1 VQPTRFRDEVAQRA
15 FDAQINVPQETVE
28 SCALKSGWRIRAL
41 TCDHIFIGVAHGF
54 HLVPDHPRSPHRF
67 GEYYEFL
74 PVNELERHSN
84 SVELDCFGVLAYYL
98 AMLEVL
104 FATYAAV
111 FVAEI
116 VGDKLLYT
124 SGVLATRF
132 RWGAVVFGMSVAF
145 MGKMA
150 VAVLVGATIG
160 KLVPPWIVA
169 VLTTISFVGV
179 AIAMWRV
186 PDIRAP
192 KEKDERILRGAI
204 IAFTTIFFSEWGD
217 KGMITAGVWSA
228 AFVSTAASRQL
239 SQSTVIVLCWA
250 AAVSAMVTKGGL
262 AITLGAT
269 VRKWIAEHISPP
281 RVKQLAVVAILV
293 LGILSVLEIMGV
305 LVD

>member
-1 VQPTRFRDEVAQRA
+1 
-15 FDAQINVPQETVE
+15 
-28 SCALKSGWRIRAL
+28 
-41 TCDHIFIGVAHGF
+41 
-54 HLVPDHPRSPHRF
+54 
-67 GEYYEFL
+67 
-74 PVNELERHSN
+74 
-84 SVELDCFGVLAYYL
+84 
-98 AMLEVL
+98 MLEVL
-104 FATYAAV
+104 FATYSAV

-150 VAVLVGATIG
+150 VAVIVGAAIG

-169 VLTTISFVGV
+169 LLTGFSFVGV

-186 PDIRAP
+186 PDVRQP

-204 IAFTTIFFSEWGD
+204 IAFATIFFSEWGD

-228 AFVSTAASRQL
+228 AFVSSAAARHM
-239 SQSTVIVLCWA
+239 SQSTVIAFCWV
-250 AAVSAMVTKGGL
+250 AAVAAMVTKGGL
-262 AITLGAT
+262 AITLGAS
-269 VRKWIAEHISPP
+269 VRKWIADHVSP
-281 RVKQLAVVAILV
+281 RKVKQLAVLAMVI
-293 LGILSVLEIMGV
+293 LGILSVLEVMGI

>member
-1 VQPTRFRDEVAQRA
+1 
-15 FDAQINVPQETVE
+15 
-28 SCALKSGWRIRAL
+28 
-41 TCDHIFIGVAHGF
+41 
-54 HLVPDHPRSPHRF
+54 
-67 GEYYEFL
+67 
-74 PVNELERHSN
+74 
-84 SVELDCFGVLAYYL
+84 
-98 AMLEVL
+98 
-104 FATYAAV
+104 V

-160 KLVPPWIVA
+160 KLVPAWIVA
-169 VLTTISFVGV
+169 VLTTVSFVGV

-186 PDIRAP
+186 PDIRMP
-192 KEKDERILRGAI
+192 KEKDERILRGAV
-204 IAFTTIFFSEWGD
+204 IAFATIFFSEWGD

-228 AFVSTAASRQL
+228 ALVSTAAARHL
-239 SQSTVIVLCWA
+239 VQSEVITLCWI
-250 AAVSAMVTKGGL
+250 AAVTAMLTKGTM
-262 AITLGAT
+262 AITLGAS
-269 VRKWIAEHISPP
+269 VRKWIAEHISPH

-293 LGILSVLEIMGV
+293 LGFLSVLEIVGI